1 MYRCN
6 ATSFNLFQNKFL
18 SSIHSSF
25 SIITVPN
32 EHHFYTEKGVFF
44 WKFKTCALSPTAKET
59 RLFGCLS
66 SWKKM
71 IISYFLLLF
80 FQISAEISV
89 GEPYKG
95 CATLSNADDLKHRI
109 AVLERGECMFIDKVL
124 WSPLQAYGGVILKL
138 FQASFFYWS
147 LWRLATV
154 V

>member
-1 MYRCN
+1 
-6 ATSFNLFQNKFL
+6 
-18 SSIHSSF
+18 
-25 SIITVPN
+25 
-32 EHHFYTEKGVFF
+32 
-44 WKFKTCALSPTAKET
+44 
-59 RLFGCLS
+59 
-66 SWKKM
+66 M

-147 LWRLATV
+147 L
-154 V
+154 